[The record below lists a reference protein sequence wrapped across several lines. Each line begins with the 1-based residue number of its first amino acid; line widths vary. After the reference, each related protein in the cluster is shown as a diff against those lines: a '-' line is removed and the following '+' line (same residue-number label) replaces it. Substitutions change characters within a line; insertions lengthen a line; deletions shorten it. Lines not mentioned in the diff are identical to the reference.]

1 VEGEE
6 EDFLP
11 PCDFSEAK
19 SRMRE
24 RSCFWLSPPAAM
36 GSEGEAAR
44 GTLRRIRG
52 ARGGNGVGSM
62 LFWSGGPSNQYRG
75 LSLGL
80 SWEHLLVGLLIPLT
94 SRSKTRKMLSISII
108 EKMMQN
114 SSQHHSLHVC

>member
-6 EDFLP
+6 EEGFLP

-24 RSCFWLSPPAAM
+24 RSSFWLSPPAAM

-52 ARGGNGVGSM
+52 ARGGNGVGSV

-75 LSLGL
+75 LSWAELGA
-80 SWEHLLVGLLIPLT
+80 LT
-94 SRSKTRKMLSISII
+94 SGPSDTLDESLEDAKNALDHRKDGAKLFAAPLVACMLT
-108 EKMMQN
+108 
-114 SSQHHSLHVC
+114 